1 MSTPTAADVGCF
13 ESTQYFLLTKP
24 ADSAVDRNDRDQIV
38 YLHSDRTFLLPAT
51 NLTYY
56 REHGL
61 FENWLIEWSRQ
72 FCRPD
77 ALFLDIGAHTG
88 TYSVS
93 LASSCA
99 AVYAFEPQKMTYYAL
114 CGSVALSRL
123 TNVICVPFGLGSRDQ
138 VGAATLN
145 IRSQD
150 GGGSSVCALPAHEV
164 LATETIAI
172 RTLDSVFQSSPSD
185 AGEDTTPPATPISF
199 IKMDVEYNE
208 LNVLKGAVE
217 TLRRHRYPTIL
228 FEANDDAAS
237 EQNQALMAFLEQDL
251 NYRTMKVQGTQ
262 NMYLAVNR
270 DA

>member
-1 MSTPTAADVGCF
+1 MTTPTPTTAAVGF
-13 ESTQYFLLTKP
+13 ESTRYFLLTKP
-24 ADSAVDRNDRDQIV
+24 ADGAVDRNDRDQIV
-38 YLHSDRTFLLPAT
+38 YLNSDRTFLLPAT

-56 REHGL
+56 RDHGL

-88 TYSVS
+88 TYTVG

-123 TNVICVPFGLGSRDQ
+123 TNVTCVPFGLGSPEQ
-138 VGAATLN
+138 VGTATLN

-164 LATETIAI
+164 LATETIAV
-172 RTLDSVFQSSPSD
+172 RTLDSVFQSSSSN
-185 AGEDTTPPATPISF
+185 EDATPISF

-217 TLRRHRYPTIL
+217 TLRRHRYPTLL

-237 EQNQALMAFLEQDL
+237 EQNRALMAFLEQDL

-270 DA
+270 NT